1 MGRRADLLVETGWL
15 AEHLHDPAVAL
26 APRGSEGGRCL
37 SVGDYVRGRRGPPGR
52 RAPPQRAHVAYAPTS
67 AGRCSPWTAP
77 TWPAR
82 PGSIAGRRPTLAK
95 GRVDEFCEFR

>member
-37 SVGDYVRGRRGPPGR
+37 SVADYVRGP
-52 RAPPQRAHVAYAPTS
+52 RATREASAAAACSCCLRSYVSGAVFTVDGAYM
-67 AGRCSPWTAP
+67 AG
-77 TWPAR
+77 
-82 PGSIAGRRPTLAK
+82 
-95 GRVDEFCEFR
+95 